1 MNEGP
6 INVKIKLLRKN
17 AKIPQQKNKGDA
29 GFDLYANIDQD
40 VQVAPRSTMLIKT
53 GIAIEIPSGYYGA
66 LHTRSGIGTKR
77 NLRLANCTG
86 IIDSDYRGELLVAV
100 YNDSN
105 QGQILNNKERFAQIV
120 IMPYLKYDINV
131 VDELNTPQENHDGF
145 GSTGNK

>member
-1 MNEGP
+1 MT
-6 INVKIKLLRKN
+6 INIKKLYDD
-17 AKIPQQKNKGDA
+17 AIIPTRGTIESA
-29 GFDLYANIDQD
+29 GYDLYAYLDKDEIIIKPMQT
-40 VQVAPRSTMLIKT
+40 VLIKT

>member
-1 MNEGP
+1 MI
-6 INVKIKLLRKN
+6 INVKKLYDD
-17 AKIPQQKNKGDA
+17 AIIPTRGTIESA
-29 GFDLYANIDQD
+29 GYDLYAYLDKDEIIIKPMQT
-40 VQVAPRSTMLIKT
+40 VLIKT